1 MSTAEIKKP
10 APTEKPVREATQ
22 ARTLWFKRPTDLP
35 GKNSADALMCKDD
48 APGAR
53 WTAEHQPWRRVFVVC
68 YFAPGSKVP
77 ERRNIGEN
85 MVASWSEA

>member
-1 MSTAEIKKP
+1 MSVITTKN
-10 APTEKPVREATQ
+10 PTEKPAREATQ
-22 ARTLWFKRPTDLP
+22 ARTLWFKLPTDLP

-53 WTAEHQPWRRVFVVC
+53 WTAEHQPWRRVFVVS

-77 ERRNIGEN
+77 ERRNIMEH
-85 MVASWSEA
+85 MVSVWSEA